1 MKTIGIENSK
11 SSVQAHL
18 TLGTKTMGLGI
29 YGAYLALAIIYFWFG
44 GMKFTHYEAE
54 GLVPLVSNSPLL
66 GWVYSIFSVDMFS
79 SLLGILEISIGT
91 LIAGRMLSPKL
102 SVVGGALSE
111 GLFFTTLSFMFST
124 PGVIEPSLGFPAIS
138 VAPGQFL
145 LKDLGLLAVSIF
157 VAGHSLVE
165 LEKRKIN
172 A

>member
-18 TLGTKTMGLGI
+18 TLGTKIMGLGI

-44 GMKFTHYEAE
+44 GMKFIHHDAE
-54 GLVPLVSNSPLL
+54 GLVQLVSNSPLL

-102 SVVGGALSE
+102 SVVGGALSA

-138 VAPGQFL
+138 VVPGKFL

>member
-1 MKTIGIENSK
+1 MKTISIGNSK
-11 SSVQAHL
+11 TGVLNYS

-29 YGAYLALAIIYFWFG
+29 YGAYLALAVIYFWFG

-54 GLVPLVSNSPLL
+54 GLVPLVSNSPFL
-66 GWVYSIFSVDMFS
+66 GWVYGIFSVDIFS
-79 SLLGILEISIGT
+79 SLLGLLEISIGV
-91 LIAGRMLSPKL
+91 LIAGRLLSPKL
-102 SVVGGALSE
+102 SLIGGALSA

-145 LKDLGLLAVSIF
+145 LKDLGLLAASVF

-165 LEKRKIN
+165 LENRKGN